1 MPTANHIFYI
11 PLMLAVGFA
20 AGAAW
25 GRSALRAELALAER
39 RKRREAAIARG
50 ESPESEAR

>member
-1 MPTANHIFYI
+1 MPTANHVFYI

-25 GRSALRAELALAER
+25 GRSALRQELAAEER
-39 RKRREAAIARG
+39 KKRRAAAIARG
-50 ESPESEAR
+50 ETPDA

>member
-1 MPTANHIFYI
+1 MPTANHVFYI
-11 PLMLAVGFA
+11 PLMLAAGFA

-25 GRSALRAELALAER
+25 GRSALRAELAAGER